1 MQKEEISEEIKDS
14 IQESTDALDK
24 STLET
29 ESETEVES
37 ETEAKAKA
45 EQAYPNYLPPKPP
58 SILKILG
65 LAVLVVSL
73 VGSILMNLSFIS
85 LSDEN
90 TSATPMFYWVVIIG
104 VLLIAAVS
112 LGISF
117 WLYYVRSIY
126 LKDGPALVP
135 EKWGVLLGE
144 LSNLTNQ
151 SRINTIEKLTRVI
164 NASSHQASKSEALL
178 ESFLMLQ
185 QTISNRDEEISRLKK
200 GHDSKIFKRFI
211 TRFVRVSISLE
222 EIREEAK
229 ESDQGKNYKYL
240 CKKIQNALE
249 ECGVEQLYPEIG
261 LDYREFG
268 SEMDDDPKVIETDD
282 VSKNFQIASVELP
295 AYIFKGEG
303 DREIIIPSKVTI
315 YKTLTEGVAEK

>member
-37 ETEAKAKA
+37 ETEAKA

-229 ESDQGKNYKYL
+229 ESDQAKNYKYL